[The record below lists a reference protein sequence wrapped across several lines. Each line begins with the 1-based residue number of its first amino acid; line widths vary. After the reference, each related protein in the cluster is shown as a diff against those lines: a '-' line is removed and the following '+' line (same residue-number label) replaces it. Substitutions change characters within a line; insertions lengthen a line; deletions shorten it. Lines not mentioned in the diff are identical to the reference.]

1 MQDIKNEL
9 TNDERDLIA
18 LADEMASAMSNLNP
32 QTYDTFITARDKF
45 RAKIAKIVNKNLHNE
60 ERLRKMKEYI
70 EAA

>member
-1 MQDIKNEL
+1 MEI

-32 QTYDTFITARDKF
+32 QTYDTFITARDRL
-45 RAKIAKIVNKNLHNE
+45 RAKISQIVNKTIHNE

-70 EAA
+70 QAA